1 MTNLTQKYRL
11 RIEKRLRGYQN
22 AAAQRESL
30 RKLST
35 SALRL
40 MCRRFSRSHDYAAG
54 DASLVQQV
62 LWERNGG
69 GDAA

>member
-1 MTNLTQKYRL
+1 MTNLTRKYRL

-30 RKLST
+30 RKQST

-54 DASLVQQV
+54 AAILVQQV